1 MKDAMKKPAEDL
13 LNKDSRWQAIVNRN
27 KQFDGQFFYSVKTT
41 GVYCRPSCAARLAN
55 YENVQFHQTCE
66 EAELA
71 GFRACKRCKP
81 KQNSLLEHHSIMVSK
96 ICRLIE
102 TSESKLSLAE
112 LSNVAGLST
121 YHFHRLFKAI
131 TGLTPTAYATA
142 HRAKRIRQELRST
155 DSITQAIFEAGY
167 NSTGRF
173 YEKSDTLL
181 GMTPTAFKAGG
192 ENTEIY
198 FAIGECFL
206 GSILVAQSSKGIC
219 AILLGDDPSELLC
232 DLQERFPRAD
242 LKGGDETFDQVVGQ
256 VISYIEEP
264 AQGFALPLDIK
275 GTSFQQRV
283 WQALQQIP
291 LGETR
296 NYTDIGK
303 NIGSPKAVRAVASAC
318 AANALA
324 VVVPCHRVVR
334 SDGSLSGYRW
344 GVERKRTLL
353 DMEAA
358 KKL

>member
-1 MKDAMKKPAEDL
+1 MKDPKNDI
-13 LNKDSRWQAIVNRN
+13 LNKDCRWQAIVDRDR
-27 KQFDGQFFYSVKTT
+27 QFDGQFYYSVKTT
-41 GVYCRPSCAARLAN
+41 GVYCRPSCGARLAKH
-55 YENVQFHQTCE
+55 ENIQFHKTYE

-71 GFRACKRCKP
+71 GFRACKRCRP
-81 KQNSLLEHHSIMVSK
+81 KQNSHLEHRSIMVSN

-102 TSESKLSLAE
+102 TSDSKLSLAE
-112 LSNVAGLST
+112 LASAAGLSS
-121 YHFHRLFKAI
+121 YHFHRLFKSI

-142 HRAKRIRQELRST
+142 HRAKRIRQELTST
-155 DSITQAIFEAGY
+155 ENITQAIFEAGY
-167 NSTGRF
+167 NSSGRF
-173 YEKSDTLL
+173 YEKSDAML

-206 GSILVAQSSKGIC
+206 GSILVAQSRKGIC
-219 AILLGDDPSELLC
+219 AILLGDHPSELLC
-232 DLQERFPRAD
+232 DLQDRFPRAA
-242 LKGGDETFDQVVGQ
+242 LKGGDDNFDQVVGH

-264 AQGFALPLDIK
+264 AQGFALPLDIR

-283 WQALQQIP
+283 WQALQHIP

-334 SDGSLSGYRW
+334 TDGSLSGYRW

-353 DMEAA
+353 DREAA
-358 KKL
+358 KGKKE